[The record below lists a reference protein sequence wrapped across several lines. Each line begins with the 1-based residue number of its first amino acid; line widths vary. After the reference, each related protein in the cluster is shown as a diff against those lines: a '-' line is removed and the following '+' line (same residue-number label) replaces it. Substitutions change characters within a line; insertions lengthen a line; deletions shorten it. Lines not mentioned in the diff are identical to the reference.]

1 MINADLIIL
10 LAKRYINIFIEWKQ
24 KCLVETQ
31 DLYLQLITSKTG
43 KITVFDLTLV
53 FQGFEWKIKL
63 AKVLDS
69 VRAFFTMLVEYALS
83 KPVSC

>member
-10 LAKRYINIFIEWKQ
+10 LVKQYINIFIEWKQ

-31 DLYLQLITSKTG
+31 DLYLQLITFKTG

-69 VRAFFTMLVEYALS
+69 VRAFFTTLVGYALS

>member
-1 MINADLIIL
+1 MINADLIIPL
-10 LAKRYINIFIEWKQ
+10 VKQYINIFIEWKQ

-31 DLYLQLITSKTG
+31 DLYLQLITFKTG

-53 FQGFEWKIKL
+53 FQGFEWEIKL
-63 AKVLDS
+63 AKMLDS
-69 VRAFFTMLVEYALS
+69 ERAFFTTFVGYALS